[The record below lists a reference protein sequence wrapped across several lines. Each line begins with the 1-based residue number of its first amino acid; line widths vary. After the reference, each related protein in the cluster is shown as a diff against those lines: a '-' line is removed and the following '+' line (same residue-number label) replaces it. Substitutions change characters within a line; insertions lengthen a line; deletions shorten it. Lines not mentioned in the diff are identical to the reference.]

1 MRETVPTVE
10 EIKELKELCEK
21 MSYQE
26 LAASGIL
33 EDSRK
38 KVMKSTMTEIL
49 LRNAPKELKEDI
61 WKLCKKLANFAHA
74 PVSLAEY
81 KRVRPYAE
89 DAGIVDVV
97 LSGLRENY
105 YPFSGL
111 IPDIQGYYYCI
122 ALISQSQHRRADC
135 IAYLT
140 ELTDYFIANLPEE
153 LDVLR
158 RNMKVLKKEYKDL
171 EVLDVKV
178 KTP

>member
-1 MRETVPTVE
+1 MKEAIPTVE
-10 EIKELKELCEK
+10 EIRELKETIKK

-33 EDSRK
+33 EDSK
-38 KVMKSTMTEIL
+38 KMIMKSTMTEIL
-49 LRNAPKELKEDI
+49 LRNAPKELEEDI

-81 KRVRPYAE
+81 KRVRAYAE
-89 DAGIVDVV
+89 NSEIVNVV

-122 ALISQSQHRRADC
+122 ALVSQSQHRRADC

-153 LDVLR
+153 IGVLR

-171 EVLDVKV
+171 EVLEQKL
-178 KTP
+178 T

>member
-1 MRETVPTVE
+1 MREAVPTVE
-10 EIKELKELCEK
+10 EIRELKETIKK

-38 KVMKSTMTEIL
+38 MIMKSTMTEIL
-49 LRNAPKELKEDI
+49 LRNAPKELEEDI
-61 WKLCKKLANFAHA
+61 WKLCKKLAGFAHA
-74 PVSLAEY
+74 PVSPAEY
-81 KRVRPYAE
+81 KRVREYAE
-89 DAGIVDVV
+89 NSGIVNVV

-111 IPDIQGYYYCI
+111 IPDVQGYYYCI
-122 ALISQSQHRRADC
+122 ALVSQSQHRRADC

-140 ELTDYFIANLPEE
+140 ELADYFIANLPGEIS
-153 LDVLR
+153 VLR

-171 EVLDVKV
+171 EILEQKL
-178 KTP
+178 T

>member
-10 EIKELKELCEK
+10 EIRELKELVKK

-38 KVMKSTMTEIL
+38 RVMRSTMTEIL
-49 LRNAPKELKEDI
+49 LRNTPKELEENI
-61 WKLCKKLANFAHA
+61 WKLCKKLAGFAHA

-89 DAGIVDVV
+89 DSGIVDVV

-111 IPDIQGYYYCI
+111 LPDIQGYYYCI
-122 ALISQSQHRRADC
+122 ALVSQSQYRRADC

-140 ELTDYFIANLPEE
+140 ELTDYFIANLPDE
-153 LDVLR
+153 LDVLG

-171 EVLDVKV
+171 EVLEQKLSGL
-178 KTP
+178 